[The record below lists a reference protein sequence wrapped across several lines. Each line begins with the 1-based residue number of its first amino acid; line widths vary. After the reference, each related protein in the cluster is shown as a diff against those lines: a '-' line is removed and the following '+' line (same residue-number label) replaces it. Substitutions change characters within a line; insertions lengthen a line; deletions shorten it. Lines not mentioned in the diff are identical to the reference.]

1 MDSETLRTLFEPR
14 DRRQRRPSG
23 DPDAPKARSPEV
35 TLSLSRIK
43 EPPNLRADQVGLTPI
58 TLTLT

>member
-23 DPDAPKARSPEV
+23 DPDAPSAQSTEV
-35 TLSLSRIK
+35 SLSLSRTK
-43 EPPNLRADQVGLTPI
+43 EAPNLRANQAGC
-58 TLTLT
+58 TLTL

>member
-23 DPDAPKARSPEV
+23 DPDAPKAQSTEV
-35 TLSLSRIK
+35 TLILSRTK
-43 EPPNLRADQVGLTPI
+43 EPPNLGANQAGRTLA
-58 TLTLT
+58 LTLT

>member
-23 DPDAPKARSPEV
+23 DPDAPRAQSTEA
-35 TLSLSRIK
+35 TLSLSRTK
-43 EPPNLRADQVGLTPI
+43 ETPNLRATRAGC
-58 TLTLT
+58 TLTL

>member
-23 DPDAPKARSPEV
+23 DPDAPRAQSTEV
-35 TLSLSRIK
+35 TLSLSRTK
-43 EPPNLRADQVGLTPI
+43 APPNLRANQAGC
-58 TLTLT
+58 TLTL